1 MDNAI
6 RRCGMLAAEV
16 VAKGAGKKLDFGDWE
31 GDDGDKPWAQKLR
44 RLLEGRDVDVALVDE
59 PPPKISLEE
68 PLTANVQERPPPPP
82 PTKKP
87 RLVSVVDV
95 SRNDDSDDSLT
106 GYASP
111 TSSRSASPT
120 PSELD
125 EIEKDPTLNIGVKKV
140 SRPVYLAQLGE
151 MVRSTGGTKESNQEA
166 DKIDKALNY
175 GEELIRKRRHYGTE
189 LGSYQVF
196 RLFVFPLTR
205 IASGQTRMLSTWLM
219 DSLACRT
226 TMICRILKPNDNWPS
241 MLSLLAVQKK
251 SLRKCGASMRGTTAM
266 LMHYLQ
272 VFD

>member
-1 MDNAI
+1 
-6 RRCGMLAAEV
+6 MLAAEV

-31 GDDGDKPWAQKLR
+31 GRDDSKPWAQNLR

-59 PPPKISLEE
+59 PPPEISLEVS
-68 PLTANVQERPPPPP
+68 LTANVQEQPPPPP
-82 PTKKP
+82 PTTKKP

-95 SRNDDSDDSLT
+95 SRHDNSDDSLT

-151 MVRSTGGTKESNQEA
+151 MVRSTGGTKDSNQEA

-175 GEELIRKRRHYGTE
+175 GEELIRKRRNYGTE

-196 RLFVFPLTR
+196 CLLISPLTR
-205 IASGQTRMLSTWLM
+205 ITPGQTRMLSTWLM
-219 DSLACRT
+219 VSWACRT
-226 TMICRILKPNDNWPS
+226 TTICRTSKPNDNWPS
-241 MLSLLAVQKK
+241 MLSLLAVQEK
-251 SLRKCGASMRGTTAM
+251 SHRKCGASIKETTAM

-272 VFD
+272 VFG